1 MKKSLFIALLSLQSL
16 WWSAASGQVTYFP
29 TTPEEEQLAEDCRKS
44 LPEQEKYE
52 VALIEHFFVVV
63 EKTNAPNANPFVED
77 CSTVAVSNSSDYEMR
92 EILRLVDGPRAGLCS
107 DVLILV
113 YGNPVVCDYDRK
125 LARGITYKPTTAE
138 QKDVEAACMENLMGT
153 RTALVLYEANPKEE
167 FRGYDLYDTLLPD
180 DGNPYNEEECGS
192 LSEPQEKANESR
204 TYIFINESETCH
216 DVLYYEDGEN
226 PVVCL
231 PVVCDS
237 DDKCATGITNYK
249 PTTAEQK
256 DVEAACMENLK
267 GPNGT
272 RTALVLYEANPK
284 EGFPGY
290 DLYDTLLPDDGD
302 PYNQEECSSLFEPQE
317 EANESRTFIF
327 IIQSGTC
334 HDVLYYEDGENPV
347 VCLYILPDN
356 TTTRHVAAK
365 APAIVVLVFTSLSV
379 IASAALLVT

>member
-1 MKKSLFIALLSLQSL
+1 
-16 WWSAASGQVTYFP
+16 
-29 TTPEEEQLAEDCRKS
+29 
-44 LPEQEKYE
+44 
-52 VALIEHFFVVV
+52 
-63 EKTNAPNANPFVED
+63 
-77 CSTVAVSNSSDYEMR
+77 MR

-138 QKDVEAACMENLMGT
+138 LKDVEAACIENVKGPNGS
-153 RTALVLYEANPKEE
+153 ALVLYEANPKGE
-167 FRGYDLYDTLLPD
+167 FPGYALYDTLLPD
-180 DGNPYNEEECGS
+180 DGNPYNREKCGS
-192 LSEPQEKANESR
+192 FFEPQEKANESR
-204 TYIFINESETCH
+204 TFIFIIESETCH
-216 DVLYYEDGEN
+216 DVLYYDDGEN
-226 PVVCL
+226 PVVCQPL
-231 PVVCDS
+231 AFDY
-237 DDKCATGITNYK
+237 DLEFATGITNYK

-267 GPNGT
+267 GPNGI

-302 PYNQEECSSLFEPQE
+302 PYNQEDCRSLFEPQE

-334 HDVLYYEDGENPV
+334 HDVLYYEDGGKSSGLS
-347 VCLYILPDN
+347 LYL
-356 TTTRHVAAK
+356 TRQYYHQARCG
-365 APAIVVLVFTSLSV
+365 
-379 IASAALLVT
+379 

>member
-16 WWSAASGQVTYFP
+16 WWSAASGQLTYFP
-29 TTPEEEQLAEDCRKS
+29 TTPEEEQLEEDCQKS

-52 VALIEHFFVVV
+52 VALIEHYFVVV

-77 CSTVAVSNSSDYEMR
+77 CSTIAVRNSSDYGVR
-92 EILRLVDGPRAGLCS
+92 EILQLLDGPRAGLCS
-107 DVLILV
+107 DVLFLA
-113 YGNPVVCDYDRK
+113 GGENPVVCDYERK
-125 LARGITYKPTTAE
+125 FARGITT
-138 QKDVEAACMENLMGT
+138 
-153 RTALVLYEANPKEE
+153 
-167 FRGYDLYDTLLPD
+167 
-180 DGNPYNEEECGS
+180 
-192 LSEPQEKANESR
+192 
-204 TYIFINESETCH
+204 
-216 DVLYYEDGEN
+216 
-226 PVVCL
+226 
-231 PVVCDS
+231 
-237 DDKCATGITNYK
+237 YK

-284 EGFPGY
+284 GEFPGY
-290 DLYDTLLPDDGD
+290 ALYNTLLPDDGN
-302 PYNQEECSSLFEPQE
+302 PYNREECGSLFAPQE
-317 EANESRTFIF
+317 KANESRTFIF

-356 TTTRHVAAK
+356 TTTRHVVAK